1 MSNFSY
7 LATKPEYSLFAS
19 AAIEAEKVFATSPA
33 MCAVG
38 CRKALEL
45 AVKWVYAADKTITM
59 PYKDNLQSLLHEES
73 FRFAVDKNVW
83 SVLPSIVKAGN
94 LAVHTGHSVSAA
106 DAVFSL
112 RGLFDFIQWVDYCY
126 GTDYVESSFDETAI
140 PGDKVELD
148 TRKIREQESL
158 LEQKDAELEAL
169 RKQVESLSAAYT
181 AGKQQN
187 QQCRTFTAADLT
199 EAETRQKIIDIDLK
213 AMGWKF
219 TGADAD
225 VRVEY
230 EVDNMNGVLGQK
242 GYADYVLMGKDGKP
256 LAVIEAKRSTK
267 DPNIGRKQAQ
277 LYADCLE
284 QKFGRRPMLFTT
296 NGYTTYF
303 WDEASG
309 PQRPVSGVFCK
320 DDLQKLMNRRTEK
333 KPLDTIEIDDK
344 ITDRYY
350 QKNAIRAV
358 CAHIT
363 RGVRRNL
370 LVMATGTGKTRT
382 ASSLTDVL
390 SRGGHVTNVLFLADR
405 IGKTII
411 FAQNKRHAE
420 FIRERFCKLYPQLE
434 TQYPGFIQRVVCDDA
449 YAQSIIDDF
458 KQPDKPPF
466 IAVSVDMMDT
476 GINVP
481 ECVNLVFFK
490 KVRSKTKFWQMIG
503 RGTRLCPSLACV
515 DAIDGEYTGKRR
527 FLIFDY
533 CGNFEFFR
541 QKPNG
546 YESTDTKSLS
556 ESIFCKQV
564 RIAAALQDGAYADEK
579 YQSWRNILT
588 ETCRAEVGALNPELV
603 SVRLHRKAVE
613 HYQKPEAF
621 TALSE
626 TDKGTLMREVAPLI
640 SLDDKDEAA
649 KRFDNFVYGLVLCEL
664 EGLPGLTRAQRQLK
678 NTAALL
684 EQKATIPQVQA
695 KLPLIREVQTDEFLT
710 SHDLLR
716 FEEMRQELRE
726 LVKFLVDGVEGQKP
740 IYTALAD
747 PVLEQTEGKA
757 LDSGYDFGEYR
768 ERVNRYIMEH
778 RNDTLAIHKLTQNIP
793 LSQGDYIELE
803 HIFTSELGSKEDY
816 AREFKDTPFGLLV
829 RKVTKLD
836 HEAAMQAFSKF
847 INDESLNAKQ
857 IAFVQKVIHY
867 IEQNGYVESKAVLMK
882 PPFDQPILF
891 TRLFDGKMGGEL
903 METIDAV
910 RENAVHVTA

>member
-1 MSNFSY
+1 
-7 LATKPEYSLFAS
+7 
-19 AAIEAEKVFATSPA
+19 
-33 MCAVG
+33 
-38 CRKALEL
+38 
-45 AVKWVYAADKTITM
+45 
-59 PYKDNLQSLLHEES
+59 
-73 FRFAVDKNVW
+73 
-83 SVLPSIVKAGN
+83 
-94 LAVHTGHSVSAA
+94 
-106 DAVFSL
+106 
-112 RGLFDFIQWVDYCY
+112 
-126 GTDYVESSFDETAI
+126 
-140 PGDKVELD
+140 
-148 TRKIREQESL
+148 
-158 LEQKDAELEAL
+158 
-169 RKQVESLSAAYT
+169 
-181 AGKQQN
+181 
-187 QQCRTFTAADLT
+187 
-199 EAETRQKIIDIDLK
+199 
-213 AMGWKF
+213 MGWKF

-296 NGYTTYF
+296 NGYATYF

-363 RGVRRNL
+363 QGFRRNL

-390 SRGGHVTNVLFLADR
+390 SRGGHVTNVLFLAYRTALVKQAKDDFKKYLPDQSLCNLCSSKDDKAARIVFSTYPTMLNAIDNAKTKDGVPLFSPAHFDLIIVDESHRSIFKKYRAIFDYFDAILVGLTATPKTDVDRNTYDFFEMEHGIPTYAYDYDTAVYTDHVLVPYYNYEVRTKFLEEGIHYDQLSPEDKARYEDDFAEDDTLPSFIPSEKLNKFIFNANTVDIVLQDLMERGIKVAGGDR

-434 TQYPGFIQRVVCDDA
+434 QQYPGFIQRVVCDDA

-476 GINVP
+476 GIDVP
-481 ECVNLVFFK
+481 ECTNLVFFK

-829 RKVTKLD
+829 RKVAKLD

>member
-1 MSNFSY
+1 MNDIDR
-7 LATKPEYSLFAS
+7 AC
-19 AAIEAEKVFATSPA
+19 AAFRTLLEEQQARVAGMTAE
-33 MCAVG
+33 
-38 CRKALEL
+38 
-45 AVKWVYAADKTITM
+45 
-59 PYKDNLQSLLHEES
+59 Q
-73 FRFAVDKNVW
+73 
-83 SVLPSIVKAGN
+83 
-94 LAVHTGHSVSAA
+94 
-106 DAVFSL
+106 
-112 RGLFDFIQWVDYCY
+112 VDYTNKATVTI
-126 GTDYVESSFDETAI
+126 GLVD
-140 PGDKVELD
+140 GDG
-148 TRKIREQESL
+148 IGPIIMEQ
-158 LEQKDAELEAL
+158 AVRALEAL
-169 RKQVESLSAAYT
+169 LAGEIARGSIALRRIRGLTLENRMACDQAVPDDVLAEILTCDVLLKGPTTTPMGGGLESANVKLRRAL
-181 AGKQQN
+181 
-187 QQCRTFTAADLT
+187 D
-199 EAETRQKIIDIDLK
+199 
-213 AMGWKF
+213 
-219 TGADAD
+219 
-225 VRVEY
+225 
-230 EVDNMNGVLGQK
+230 
-242 GYADYVLMGKDGKP
+242 
-256 LAVIEAKRSTK
+256 
-267 DPNIGRKQAQ
+267 
-277 LYADCLE
+277 LYA
-284 QKFGRRPMLFTT
+284 
-296 NGYTTYF
+296 NV
-303 WDEASG
+303 
-309 PQRPVSGVFCK
+309 RPVVIPDEGIDWTFFRE
-320 DDLQKLMNRRTEK
+320 NTEGEYA
-333 KPLDTIEIDDK
+333 LGS
-344 ITDRYY
+344 
-350 QKNAIRAV
+350 
-358 CAHIT
+358 
-363 RGVRRNL
+363 RGVELPGMAVDFKVTTDPGTRRI
-370 LVMATGTGKTRT
+370 ARAAFDYARRSGKTRVTVVTKANILKKTDGKFT
-382 ASSLTDVL
+382 AICHEVAAGYPEITVDDYYIDIMAANLVNERV
-390 SRGGHVTNVLFLADR
+390 RGGFQVLLLPNLYGD
-405 IGKTII
+405 II
-411 FAQNKRHAE
+411 TDEAAQ
-420 FIRERFCKLYPQLE
+420 
-434 TQYPGFIQRVVCDDA
+434 
-449 YAQSIIDDF
+449 
-458 KQPDKPPF
+458 
-466 IAVSVDMMDT
+466 
-476 GINVP
+476 
-481 ECVNLVFFK
+481 
-490 KVRSKTKFWQMIG
+490 
-503 RGTRLCPSLACV
+503 SLACV

-564 RIAAALQDGAYADEK
+564 RIAAALQDGAYTDEK
-579 YQSWRNILT
+579 YQCWRNILT

-626 TDKGTLMREVAPLI
+626 TDKDTLMREVAPLI

-726 LVKFLVDGVEGQKP
+726 LIKFLVEGGEGQKP

-747 PVLEQTEGKA
+747 PVLEQSEGKT

-778 RNDTLAIHKLTQNIP
+778 RSDTLAIHKLTQNIP
-793 LSQGDYIELE
+793 LSQGDYTELE

-829 RKVTKLD
+829 RKVAKLD

-903 METIDAV
+903 METINSV
-910 RENAVHVTA
+910 KENATHVTA

>member
-1 MSNFSY
+1 
-7 LATKPEYSLFAS
+7 
-19 AAIEAEKVFATSPA
+19 
-33 MCAVG
+33 
-38 CRKALEL
+38 
-45 AVKWVYAADKTITM
+45 
-59 PYKDNLQSLLHEES
+59 
-73 FRFAVDKNVW
+73 
-83 SVLPSIVKAGN
+83 
-94 LAVHTGHSVSAA
+94 
-106 DAVFSL
+106 
-112 RGLFDFIQWVDYCY
+112 
-126 GTDYVESSFDETAI
+126 
-140 PGDKVELD
+140 
-148 TRKIREQESL
+148 
-158 LEQKDAELEAL
+158 
-169 RKQVESLSAAYT
+169 
-181 AGKQQN
+181 
-187 QQCRTFTAADLT
+187 
-199 EAETRQKIIDIDLK
+199 
-213 AMGWKF
+213 
-219 TGADAD
+219 
-225 VRVEY
+225 
-230 EVDNMNGVLGQK
+230 
-242 GYADYVLMGKDGKP
+242 
-256 LAVIEAKRSTK
+256 
-267 DPNIGRKQAQ
+267 
-277 LYADCLE
+277 
-284 QKFGRRPMLFTT
+284 
-296 NGYTTYF
+296 
-303 WDEASG
+303 
-309 PQRPVSGVFCK
+309 
-320 DDLQKLMNRRTEK
+320 
-333 KPLDTIEIDDK
+333 
-344 ITDRYY
+344 
-350 QKNAIRAV
+350 
-358 CAHIT
+358 
-363 RGVRRNL
+363 
-370 LVMATGTGKTRT
+370 
-382 ASSLTDVL
+382 
-390 SRGGHVTNVLFLADR
+390 
-405 IGKTII
+405 
-411 FAQNKRHAE
+411 
-420 FIRERFCKLYPQLE
+420 
-434 TQYPGFIQRVVCDDA
+434 
-449 YAQSIIDDF
+449 
-458 KQPDKPPF
+458 
-466 IAVSVDMMDT
+466 MDT
-476 GINVP
+476 GIDVP

-564 RIAAALQDGAYADEK
+564 RIAAALQDGAYTDEK
-579 YQSWRNILT
+579 YQCWRNILT

-621 TALSE
+621 TALTE

-649 KRFDNFVYGLVLCEL
+649 KRFDNFVYGLLLCEL

-829 RKVTKLD
+829 RKVAKLD